1 MNIKNPSIALT
12 VFILLTLAAISCAS
26 SLIPAHQPLTSEIWF
41 DDLKDGF
48 EIFEQE
54 GNVLVQ
60 SIAESLYSDKTS
72 LRNIPPDFQ
81 DDASP
86 RIVFLSV
93 SDGNTPAFV
102 ALGRGNGLIN
112 ALDHAFFNLRKTLP
126 EEYRPQWVKLDIV
139 KKVHPSES
147 VNPSTQLDFERS
159 LNGIA
164 LKRGTGLAFLPE
176 ELVANT
182 LVDSNQRLRSE
193 NITKYLEAQPIKADI
208 FDSLTNQAPFEITRF
223 TPDSYF
229 YDGRDAFRLYRG
241 HRMFDET
248 FPELLIQSA
257 KSGGDYLKR
266 SVHPD
271 GSFVYIYRPKTD
283 EASEAYNILR
293 HAGSIYSMLELYQ
306 VTGDPELLQ
315 SSKRAIDYLIKSI
328 KPCQIGSE
336 TLACVV
342 EESNVKLG
350 GNALSVVALAIY
362 IGITNEREYMPT
374 VLRLARWIQRSQ
386 KESGEFFPHKQSYPG
401 GEASPFVSQYYP
413 GEAILALMRIYELNG
428 DESFLDSAERG
439 AQYLINVRDK
449 SLSDSELNHDHWLLY
464 GLNELYRYKP
474 NPLYL
479 NHSMRITKA
488 MIRSQNRDPKYPDWF
503 GSYYRPP
510 RSTPTATRS
519 EGLYAAYQLA
529 HDFGDPNEAE
539 QILESL
545 ENGIRF
551 QLQTQFRPESVLY
564 LKKPQRALGGFHS
577 SLTNFEIRND
587 YVQHNISS
595 ILGLYRIQRNMG
607 KNEEFPVEEK
617 SKINL
622 LKILFVTE
630 REFKECYRLLLD
642 KSGNPREFKK
652 VVRTGRDDIG
662 PYMEIML

>member
-12 VFILLTLAAISCAS
+12 VFILLILAVISCAS
-26 SLIPAHQPLTSEIWF
+26 SRIPARQPLTSEIWF

-48 EIFEQE
+48 EISERE
-54 GNVLVQ
+54 GNELVQ
-60 SIAESLYSDKTS
+60 SIAESLYSDKNS
-72 LRNIPPDFQ
+72 LSNIPSALH

-102 ALGRGNGLIN
+102 ALGGGNGLIK
-112 ALDHAFFNLRKTLP
+112 ALDNAFSNLRKTLP
-126 EEYRPQWVKLDIV
+126 EDYRPQWVKLDIV
-139 KKVHPSES
+139 NKVYTSES
-147 VNPSTQLDFERS
+147 VHLSTPLNFERS

-164 LKRGTGLAFLPE
+164 LKPGTGLAFLPG

-182 LVDSNQRLRSE
+182 LVDSNQSLRPE
-193 NITKYLEAQPIKADI
+193 NITNYLKGQPIKAEI
-208 FDSLTNQAPFEITRF
+208 FNSLINQAPFEITRF
-223 TPDSYF
+223 TLDSYF

-241 HRMFDET
+241 HRMFDQVSAQ
-248 FPELLIQSA
+248 LLIESA

-271 GSFVYIYRPKTD
+271 GSFVYIYRPNTDKTP
-283 EASEAYNILR
+283 EAYNILR
-293 HAGSIYSMLELYQ
+293 HAGTVYSMLELYQ
-306 VTGDPELLQ
+306 VTGDPELLK
-315 SSKRAIDYLIKSI
+315 STKRAIHYLIKFI

-350 GNALSVVALAIY
+350 GNALAVVALSKY
-362 IGITNEREYMPT
+362 IGITNERAYMPT
-374 VLRLARWIQRSQ
+374 LLSLAKWIQRSQ
-386 KESGEFFPHKQSYPG
+386 KENGEFFPHKRSYPG
-401 GEASPFVSQYYP
+401 GEASYFVSQYYP

-449 SLSDSELNHDHWLLY
+449 DLADSELSHDHWLLY
-464 GLNELYRYKP
+464 GLNELYRHRP

-479 NHSMRITKA
+479 NHSMRIAKA
-488 MIRSQNRDPKYPDWF
+488 MIQSQNRDPQYPEWF

-529 HDFGDPNEAE
+529 RDFGDPNEAE

-595 ILGLYRIQRNMG
+595 ILGLYRVQSEMG
-607 KNEEFPVEEK
+607 KNEELPDEAK

-630 REFKECYRLLLD
+630 REFKKCYRLLLD

-652 VVRTGRDDIG
+652 VLRTGRDDIG
-662 PYMEIML
+662 PYMEIMP